1 MPVLD
6 SPCCL
11 SPKLLICVI
20 AICWFDNVLSAKP
33 FSSSEARSASPVQS
47 LGTSGSRW
55 AEAGLS
61 GPGQGAAAA
70 EPEEEAVDEEGVEEG
85 HHRPHERLRTPAHRA
100 PRRRD
105 FDTVLDG
112 LDLGDALPPPPLPV
126 RPRSG
131 DPPSLPRVGAAPG

>member
-1 MPVLD
+1 MGGGGAV
-6 SPCCL
+6 
-11 SPKLLICVI
+11 
-20 AICWFDNVLSAKP
+20 
-33 FSSSEARSASPVQS
+33 
-47 LGTSGSRW
+47 G
-55 AEAGLS
+55 AG
-61 GPGQGAAAA
+61 AAA

-112 LDLGDALPPPPLPV
+112 LDLGDAFPSPPLPV

-131 DPPSLPRVGAAPG
+131 DPPSLPRVGAAAGWSGQRG